1 VKEARD
7 FIAKTMATEYS
18 KGDLVMF
25 VGDFNI
31 NAAPLSGPEITINE
45 ALHAEQAKRIAGT
58 VKK

>member
-1 VKEARD
+1 
-7 FIAKTMATEYS
+7 MATEYS